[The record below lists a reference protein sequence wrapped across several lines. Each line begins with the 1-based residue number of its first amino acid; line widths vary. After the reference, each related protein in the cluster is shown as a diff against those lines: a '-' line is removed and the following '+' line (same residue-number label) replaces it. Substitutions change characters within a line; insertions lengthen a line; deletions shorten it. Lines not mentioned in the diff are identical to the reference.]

1 MERSTKKTF
10 ITAVIGESTLT
21 KAIISIVAFIISG
34 LISLKY
40 LGLTLT
46 SMQLA
51 CFVTG
56 AICLLLT
63 LLLITRSFQ
72 PLAVISVGC
81 VMLLLVIVAEY
92 FLFQYSKNLFN
103 SPLKIIRVADYL
115 EQHRYLPKLVFHAS
129 FLSLQTLLVLI
140 FAKGAFTKK
149 LLACVISYAVTVLVI
164 CLFWNYGLDDQ
175 TKLSLAQQIGEEL
188 LKIYADFTKTD
199 EYKVFEILLRR
210 VQELK
215 P

>member
-1 MERSTKKTF
+1 MIYQQSF
-10 ITAVIGESTLT
+10 ITAFIGEGTLS

-40 LGLTLT
+40 LGPTLT

-51 CFVTG
+51 GFATG
-56 AICLLLT
+56 AVCLLIM
-63 LLLITRSFQ
+63 LLLLTRSFQ
-72 PLAVISVGC
+72 PLAVISGGC

-92 FLFQYSKNLFN
+92 FLFQYTKNLFS

-115 EQHRYLPKLVFHAS
+115 EQHRYLPKLVFHVIL
-129 FLSLQTLLVLI
+129 FSLQTLLVLI

-149 LLACVISYAVTVLVI
+149 LLASVISYAVTVLVI

-175 TKLSLAQQIGEEL
+175 TKLSLAQQIGEQL
-188 LKIYADFTKTD
+188 LKIYADLTKTD

-210 VQELK
+210 AQELK
-215 P
+215 PS